1 MGKTDRVYQINQLLE
16 NRRVVT
22 VDEFLDRLGVSLATF
37 KRDLTLLRD
46 QFNAPIIFDRDLGG
60 YRFDTEEKRLGP
72 QFELPG
78 LWFSAEEIHALLTMQ
93 HLLSNLDTGGLL
105 GPHIQPLLS
114 RLSGLLGTASDS
126 VDEVSRRIRIET
138 VGARHFH
145 LDHFQ
150 VIGSALLRRK
160 RLIIRYH
167 ARGTDETTEREISP
181 QRLVYY
187 RDNWYLDAWCHLR
200 KGLRNFAVD
209 AIRGAELL
217 DTPAKNED
225 EEHLDRE
232 LGAGYGI
239 FSGSEIHWATL
250 RFTSER
256 SRWVS
261 SEKWHPQQE
270 GRFLDD
276 GQYELKV
283 PYADDREIIMDI
295 MKYGVDCRV
304 LSPPELAQRVKEQ
317 YQKAMQALSDR

>member
-1 MGKTDRVYQINQLLE
+1 LKY
-16 NRRVVT
+16 
-22 VDEFLDRLGVSLATF
+22 A
-37 KRDLTLLRD
+37 
-46 QFNAPIIFDRDLGG
+46 
-60 YRFDTEEKRLGP
+60 
-72 QFELPG
+72 
-78 LWFSAEEIHALLTMQ
+78 
-93 HLLSNLDTGGLL
+93 
-105 GPHIQPLLS
+105 
-114 RLSGLLGTASDS
+114 
-126 VDEVSRRIRIET
+126 VSRRIRIET

-150 VIGSALLRRK
+150 VIGSALLWRK

-181 QRLVYY
+181 ERLVYY

-217 DTPAKNED
+217 DTHAKNED
-225 EEHLDRE
+225 EEHFDCE
-232 LGAGYGI
+232 LGAGYRI

-270 GRFLDD
+270 GLFLDD
-276 GQYELKV
+276 GQYEFKV

-304 LSPPELAQRVKEQ
+304 LSPPELANRVKEQ
-317 YQKAMQALSDR
+317 YQKAMQAISDS